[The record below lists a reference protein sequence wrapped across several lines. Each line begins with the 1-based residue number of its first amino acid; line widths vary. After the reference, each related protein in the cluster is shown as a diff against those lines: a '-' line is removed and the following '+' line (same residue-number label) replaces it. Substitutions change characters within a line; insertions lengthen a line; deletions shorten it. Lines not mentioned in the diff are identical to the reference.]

1 MRNLHSGFRSSCTDL
16 CSHQQC
22 TGFSVSSATLA
33 CPVFLIITILTSMWQ
48 CGLVV
53 VLIRISLT
61 ISVMLNVFSCLL
73 AISLFRLSVF
83 TWIICFFSFELYEFF
98 MQFGY
103 QPADMWSEDIFSH
116 SVGCLFILLMVSF
129 AGQNLF

>member
-1 MRNLHSGFRSSCTDL
+1 
-16 CSHQQC
+16 
-22 TGFSVSSATLA
+22 
-33 CPVFLIITILTSMWQ
+33 MWQ

-103 QPADMWSEDIFSH
+103 QPADM
-116 SVGCLFILLMVSF
+116 
-129 AGQNLF
+129 